1 MNLRMLLGMAV
12 AAALAACGD
21 PAGNPAAPRKISVQ
35 LNWVPEPEFGGLYA
49 AAQDGLFRDAGL
61 QVDIIRST
69 GGTAVPQ
76 LVAQGVCDVGFV
88 SGDQIL
94 TLREQGGEIVAV
106 FNVFDGSP
114 YGFMVHAKDA
124 PASLEAMWKGRG
136 KVACESGLPV
146 IRFIE
151 ATYGPSARQVVPWG
165 GNLAAFQA
173 DPTMAAQCFITAEPV
188 QMDLAKVPVKVLSL
202 AEAGYDPYTVV
213 MAVKPGRIPADA
225 LRKFVAANQEGWK
238 RYLADPA
245 KYNPGIA
252 ALNPAMSL
260 EAMNLAAER
269 MKPLMLTA
277 WTAKQGVGSMD
288 PARWKSMSDTLQR
301 LGVLKQTHDPAT
313 VMAWPLAE
321 APAR

>member
-1 MNLRMLLGMAV
+1 MAIRAILLSLV
-12 AAALAACGD
+12 SVVLAACGD
-21 PAGNPAAPRKISVQ
+21 SGAASGTPRITVQ

-49 AAQDGLFRDAGL
+49 AEQDGLFRDAGL
-61 QVDIIRST
+61 DVRIVRST

-76 LVAQGVCDVGFV
+76 MVAQEVCDVGFV

-106 FNVFDGSP
+106 FNVFDASP
-114 YGFMVHAKDA
+114 YGFMVHAQDA
-124 PASLEAMWKGRG
+124 PASLEAMWKGAGR
-136 KVACESGLPV
+136 VACETGLPV

-151 ATYGPSARQVVPWG
+151 ATFGPSTRQMVPWG

-213 MAVKPGRIPADA
+213 MAVKPGRMRPEV
-225 LRKFVAANQEGWK
+225 LRSFLAANQEGWK

-245 KYNPGIA
+245 RYNPGIA
-252 ALNPAMSL
+252 TLNPAMSL

-269 MKPLMLTA
+269 MKPLLLTP
-277 WTAKQGVGSMD
+277 WTREHGLGSMD
-288 PARWKSMSDTLQR
+288 PARWKVMSDTLQR
-301 LGVLKQTHDPAT
+301 LGVLKRAHEPSQ
-313 VMAWPLAE
+313 VMSWPLA
-321 APAR
+321 AAR

>member
-1 MNLRMLLGMAV
+1 MLCGLMALM
-12 AAALAACGD
+12 LAACGD
-21 PAGNPAAPRKISVQ
+21 GAGKSAGRTRISVQ

-49 AAQDGLFRDAGL
+49 AQQDGLFHDAGL
-61 QVDIIRST
+61 DVEIIRST

-76 LVAQGVCDVGFV
+76 LVAQGVCDVGIV

-94 TLREQGGEIVAV
+94 TLREQGGDLVAV

-114 YGFMVHAKDA
+114 YGFMVHAAGA
-124 PASLEAMWKGRG
+124 PPTLEAMWKGQG

-151 ATYGPSARQVVPWG
+151 ATYGPSTRQVVPWG
-165 GNLAAFQA
+165 GNLAAFQG
-173 DPTMAAQCFITAEPV
+173 DPAMAAQCFITAEPV

-213 MAVKPGRIPADA
+213 MAVKPGRLSADA
-225 LRKFVAANQEGWK
+225 LRAFVAANQEGWK

-269 MKPLMLTA
+269 MKPLLLTP
-277 WTAKQGVGSMD
+277 WTREHGLGSMD
-288 PARWKSMSDTLQR
+288 PARWKAMSDTLR
-301 LGVLKQTHDPAT
+301 KLGVLKRAHEPAE
-313 VMAWPLAE
+313 VMAWP
-321 APAR
+321 APGAS

>member
-1 MNLRMLLGMAV
+1 MNPRSLLCGLV
-12 AAALAACGD
+12 ALMLAACGD
-21 PAGNPAAPRKISVQ
+21 GATRSAGRTRISVQ

-49 AAQDGLFRDAGL
+49 AEQDGLFRDAGL
-61 QVDIIRST
+61 DVEIIRST

-76 LVAQGVCDVGFV
+76 LVAQGVCDVGVV

-94 TLREQGGEIVAV
+94 TLREQGGDLVAV

-114 YGFMVHAKDA
+114 YGFMVHAAGA
-124 PASLEAMWKGRG
+124 PATLEAMWKGTG

-165 GNLAAFQA
+165 GNLAAFQG
-173 DPTMAAQCFITAEPV
+173 DPAMAAQCFITAEPV

-213 MAVKPGRIPADA
+213 MAVKPGRMSVDA
-225 LRKFVAANQEGWK
+225 LRKFVAVNQEGWK

-269 MKPLMLTA
+269 MKPLLLTP
-277 WTAKQGVGSMD
+277 WTREHGLGSMD
-288 PARWKSMSDTLQR
+288 PARWKAMSDTLQR
-301 LGVLKQTHDPAT
+301 LGVLKRAHEPAE
-313 VMAWPLAE
+313 VMAWPGPDAS
-321 APAR
+321 